1 MTDILLAETRGAVLV
16 LTMNRPERLNALNE
30 DLLAA
35 LNAGFDKAAADD
47 AVRAVLLTG
56 GGRGFC
62 AGADLMQDLGM
73 GTQRD
78 LGASI
83 DTYYNPLV
91 RKMRGL
97 KKPIICAVN
106 GVAAGAGMNLAL
118 AGDIVIAA
126 RSANFTQA
134 FIRIGLMP
142 DAGGT
147 YFLPRLI
154 GEGRARAMAMLGE
167 TMTAQQAEE
176 IGLVWKLFDDEVFAT
191 EALTMATNL
200 AAKPTRALAYM
211 KQAFESSA
219 ANSLDAQ
226 LDLERDLQRKL
237 GETSDFEEGVKAF
250 VEKRPAVFTGK

>member
-1 MTDILLAETRGAVLV
+1 MTEILLAETRGAVRV
-16 LTMNRPERLNALNE
+16 LTLNRPERLNALNQ

-35 LNAGFDKAAADD
+35 LNKGFDDAAADD
-47 AVRAVLLTG
+47 EVRAVLLTG

-62 AGADLMQDLGM
+62 AGADLLQDLGM
-73 GTQRD
+73 GETRD

-83 DTYYNPLV
+83 DTFYNPLV
-91 RKMRGL
+91 RKMRAL
-97 KKPIICAVN
+97 PKPIVCAVN

-167 TMTAQQAEE
+167 TMTAQQAES

-200 AAKPTRALAYM
+200 AAKPTKSLAAM
-211 KQAFESSA
+211 KQAFNASA
-219 ANSLDAQ
+219 HNSMDAQ
-226 LDLERDLQRKL
+226 LDLERDAQRAL
-237 GETSDFEEGVKAF
+237 GNTHDFAEGVKAF
-250 VEKRPAVFTGK
+250 VEKRAAVFLGK